1 MLRKVSIRAR
11 IALSIFVFST
21 GLLVAMSLL
30 VYVEFERQLRTNL
43 DDTLRL
49 QGAANQS
56 LVNTDRSPPDLSA
69 TADVDLQRTTGE
81 AVLRLYDAHGRLLVD
96 ESPASPTAPPE
107 VAIVL
112 ETLRN
117 SQNILRTVTLSDN
130 EEYRIIA
137 EPIRRN
143 GEIVAVLVTGIEWS
157 RVDQPL
163 ETLRIILT
171 IAVPIAA
178 AALAGGAYLI
188 SRNALRPVTHIVATA
203 RRITHRDLQQRIAV
217 PPARDEIG
225 ELAATLNSM
234 IARLAETVER
244 ERRFTADAS
253 HELRTPL
260 AAIETAIDVTLTQDR
275 SIDEYQRVL
284 QTVLNQTQRLRLLAQ
299 QLLLLS
305 RMDAE
310 GLQKSFV
317 VFDLGDVVQTVLE
330 AFGDTNPET
339 QISLTITNEGMQV
352 RGDIELLARALTNI
366 LENAVTHVGPDV
378 VLTIEVHAASAQ
390 FASVT
395 ITDNGPGISGDLAAA
410 VFQRFRRGSASRSG
424 DGTGLGLAIVDTV
437 CTVHGGAARL
447 IPRPAGEGS
456 IFELTLPLDKPVP
469 RSPD

>member
-1 MLRKVSIRAR
+1 MLHKVSIRAR

-81 AVLRLYDAHGRLLVD
+81 AVLRLYDARGRLLVD
-96 ESPASPTAPPE
+96 ESPASATAAPE
-107 VAIVL
+107 LDVVL
-112 ETLRN
+112 ETLRE
-117 SQNILRTVTLSDN
+117 QQDIFRTVALSDN

-137 EPIRRN
+137 EPIRHDGR
-143 GEIVAVLVTGIEWS
+143 IVAVLVTGIEWS

-163 ETLRIILT
+163 QTLRLILAV
-171 IAVPIAA
+171 AVPIAA

-188 SRNALRPVTHIVATA
+188 ARNALRPVAHIVATA
-203 RRITHRDLQQRIAV
+203 QRITQGDLHQRIAV
-217 PPARDEIG
+217 SPARDEIG
-225 ELAATLNSM
+225 ELATTLNSM

-260 AAIETAIDVTLTQDR
+260 AAIETAIDVTLTHDR
-275 SIDEYQRVL
+275 RIDEYQRVL
-284 QTVLNQTQRLRLLAQ
+284 QTVRKQTQRLRLLAQ

-305 RMDAE
+305 RMDAQA
-310 GLQKSFV
+310 LQTSFV
-317 VFDLGDVVQTVLE
+317 LFDLGEVVQAVVE
-330 AFGDTNPET
+330 AFGDTNSAT
-339 QISLTITNEGMQV
+339 QLSLTIAHEGMQIH
-352 RGDIELLARALTNI
+352 GDIELLARALTNI
-366 LENAVTHVGPDV
+366 LENAVTHVGPNVALAIDV
-378 VLTIEVHAASAQ
+378 RATSAQ
-390 FASVT
+390 VASVT

-424 DGTGLGLAIVDTV
+424 DGTGLGLAIVDAV
-437 CTVHGGAARL
+437 CNVHGGSVRL
-447 IPRPAGEGS
+447 LPRPAGEGS
-456 IFELTLPLDKPVP
+456 TFELTLPLSKPVP
-469 RSPD
+469 R